1 MPFHSVDHGKSDAP
15 LFVSFYTPDKLYTK
29 RARKLS
35 KNLRGFGL
43 DFHISKRDSNG
54 SWVKNAAM
62 KPLFIQEMLHSF
74 ERPVFWLDADCLLLR
89 TPDDMT
95 KKDFDI
101 AVTIRDGWNIASG
114 HLIFANNSVT
124 RDLVNSWVTYSRLY
138 PEIWDQV
145 TLGYALWD
153 LNLAGKKVR
162 IRNIPEVEMVK
173 RDGIRGAL
181 WYRVQNFFLTEKV
194 TYYHY
199 QASRFRNKA
208 YQGDFGLQF
217 GSHNLPIWWRE
228 CFAAGTWHPL
238 SFYERQSLGL
248 VGRDKKLL

>member
-1 MPFHSVDHGKSDAP
+1 MVFHFFDRSKSEVP
-15 LFVSFYTPDKLYTK
+15 LFVSFHTPDRLYTK

-43 DFHISKRDSNG
+43 DFHISKRDSSG

-62 KPLFIQEMLHSF
+62 KPLFIQEMLYLTD
-74 ERPVFWLDADCLLLR
+74 RPIFWLDADCILLR
-89 TPDDMT
+89 TPNYMT
-95 KKDFDI
+95 KKDFDL

-124 RDLVNSWVTYSRLY
+124 RDLVNTWVTYSRLY

-153 LNLAGKKVR
+153 LNLAGKKIR
-162 IRNIPEVEMVK
+162 IHNIPEIEMVK
-173 RDGIRGAL
+173 RDGIRGGL
-181 WYRVQNFFLTEKV
+181 WYRVRNFFHAEKI

-199 QASRFRNKA
+199 QASRLRNNANQAKK
-208 YQGDFGLQF
+208 GLQF

-228 CFAAGTWHPL
+228 HFAAGTWHPL
-238 SFYERQSLGL
+238 SFDERQSLGL
-248 VGRDKKLL
+248 VHRDE